1 MKITTDVLA
10 EYFQQFNRDYFGD
23 GLPLPRLVLSHSR
36 TRLGSFSC
44 KSKMTWRGRKLTD
57 LTIRISTY
65 YNMTEWQMQN
75 VLLHEMIHYSI
86 AYTGLKDTSA
96 HGVVFRG
103 MMDNLNR
110 KYGWEITVMQDTKG
124 WGLSEMAQRK
134 IDSQR
139 GAKRLVLAM
148 RTRDGRCFL
157 SVVNPK
163 FRDKLEAQIKKVP
176 EIVWHQ
182 WFISSD
188 EYFCNFPAV
197 RTLRGRR
204 VPEEQLKV
212 LQAQ

>member
-10 EYFQQFNRDYFGD
+10 EYFQQFNRDYFSG
-23 GLPLPRLVLSHSR
+23 GLPLPRLVPSRSR

-57 LTIRISTY
+57 FTIRISTY
-65 YNMTEWQMQN
+65 YNMSERQMQN

-86 AYTGLKDTSA
+86 AYSGLKDTSA

-103 MMDNLNR
+103 MMENLNR

-124 WGLSEMAQRK
+124 WKLSEMAQRK

-139 GAKRLVLAM
+139 GTERLVLAM

-157 SVVNPK
+157 SVVNPR
-163 FRDKLEAQIKKVP
+163 FREKLEVQIKKVP
-176 EIVWHQ
+176 DIVWHQ
-182 WFISSD
+182 WLVSSD
-188 EYFCNFPAV
+188 EYFINFPTV

-204 VPEEQLKV
+204 VSEDQLKV
-212 LQAQ
+212 LQVQ

>member
-1 MKITTDVLA
+1 MIITTDILTQ
-10 EYFQQFNRDYFGD
+10 YFQRFNHDYFED
-23 GLPLPRLVLSHSR
+23 GLPLPRLVPSRSR

-44 KSKMTWRGRKLTD
+44 KRQLTWRGRKLTD
-57 LTIRISTY
+57 FTIRISTY
-65 YNMTEWQMQN
+65 YNMSERQVQN

-110 KYGWEITVMQDTKG
+110 KYGWEIRVTQDTKG
-124 WGLSEMAQRK
+124 WETTVRKAPCQRQ
-134 IDSQR
+134 I
-139 GAKRLVLAM
+139 LAM
-148 RTRDGRCFL
+148 KTRDSRCFV

-163 FRDKLEAQIKKVP
+163 FRDRLETQIKKVP

-182 WFISSD
+182 WFMSSD
-188 EYFCNFPAV
+188 EYFSNFPTV

-204 VPEEQLKV
+204 VSEEQLKV